1 MADKDYNPLYSTDD
15 IWVGDESN
23 RCLSNDIYGIHDALV
38 ALPDTYAAK
47 VHEHTGYATVDG
59 LSKKADAD
67 HDHNELYYSKSEVDE
82 KLASLKIEMS
92 ELVDA
97 LRAETINTTNQTDTN
112 KTEESGAADGTES
125 TEAVT
130 GDTKTSDGAGE

>member
-38 ALPDTYAAK
+38 ALPDTYASK
-47 VHEHTGYATVDG
+47 VHEHTKYATVDG

-67 HDHNELYYSKSEVDE
+67 HDHNELYYSKSDVDE

-97 LRAETINTTNQTDTN
+97 LRADITNTINQDYIN
-112 KTEESGAADGTES
+112 KTEEFGASDGTES
-125 TEAVT
+125 TETVAD
-130 GDTKTSDGAGE
+130 DTNVSDGSGE

>member
-23 RCLSNDIYGIHDALV
+23 RCLSNDIYDIHDALV

-47 VHEHTGYATVDG
+47 VHEHTEYATVDG

-92 ELVDA
+92 ELINA
-97 LRAETINTTNQTDTN
+97 LRAEIIKTINQADTN

-130 GDTKTSDGAGE
+130 DDTKTSDGAGE

>member
-23 RCLSNDIYGIHDALV
+23 RCLSDDIYGIHDTLV
-38 ALPDTYAAK
+38 ALPDTYAEK
-47 VHEHTGYATVDG
+47 VHEHTEYATVDG

-82 KLASLKIEMS
+82 KFASLKIEMS
-92 ELVDA
+92 DLVDA
-97 LRAETINTTNQTDTN
+97 LRAETIKMINQDETN

-125 TEAVT
+125 TETVDD
-130 GDTKTSDGAGE
+130 DTKASDGTGE

>member
-23 RCLSNDIYGIHDALV
+23 RCLSNDIYGIHDALG

-47 VHEHTGYATVDG
+47 VHEHTEYATVDG

-67 HDHNELYYSKSEVDE
+67 HDHNELYYSKPGVDE
-82 KLASLKIEMS
+82 KLASLKAEMS

-97 LRAETINTTNQTDTN
+97 LRTEIIKTINQADTN

-125 TEAVT
+125 TEAVAD
-130 GDTKTSDGAGE
+130 DTKTSDGAGE

>member
-15 IWVGDESN
+15 IWVGDDSN

-38 ALPDTYAAK
+38 ALPDTYAEK
-47 VHEHTGYATVDG
+47 VHEHTEYATVDG

-82 KLASLKIEMS
+82 KFASLKIEMS
-92 ELVDA
+92 DLVDA
-97 LRAETINTTNQTDTN
+97 LRAEIIKTINQADTN
-112 KTEESGAADGTES
+112 NTEESGAADGTDS
-125 TEAVT
+125 TEAVAD
-130 GDTKTSDGAGE
+130 DTKTFDGAGE